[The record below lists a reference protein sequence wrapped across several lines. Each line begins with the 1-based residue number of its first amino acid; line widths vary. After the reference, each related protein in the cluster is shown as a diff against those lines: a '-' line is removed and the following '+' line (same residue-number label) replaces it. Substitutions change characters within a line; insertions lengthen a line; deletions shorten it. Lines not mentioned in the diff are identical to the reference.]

1 MDMESDMGDADMGMG
16 NRFQLTIKIHP
27 SPKGSWSQNSW
38 GEERPAKKDEGK

>member
-16 NRFQLTIKIHP
+16 NRFQLTFKIHL
-27 SPKGSWSQNSW
+27 SHKGFSSQNSW